1 MRKSTSYFVRKM
13 EVMQKLT
20 TMAWVKEN
28 IGRKKGAR
36 NTHYA
41 RNYFRYESND
51 EIMEKFTNGGILSGL
66 IIKDNEGATVPHHVW
81 CVYGK
86 KVCH

>member
-1 MRKSTSYFVRKM
+1 M

-20 TMAWVKEN
+20 TMAWVKDKIE
-28 IGRKKGAR
+28 RKKGAR

-66 IIKDNEGATVPHHVW
+66 IIKDEEGATVPDHVW
-81 CVYGK
+81 FVYGK
-86 KVCH
+86 KVRH